1 MVLSLKK
8 KKLKVSQKLDF
19 NNITFHRLMFSYP
32 SSIGNEVY
40 LALEKSVNA
49 FHCKDGPYVRLLTD
63 NF

>member
-8 KKLKVSQKLDF
+8 ILIVSQKLDF
-19 NNITFHRLMFSYP
+19 NNIKFYRLMFKYP
-32 SSIGNEVY
+32 ASIGNEDY

-49 FHCKDGPYVRLLTD
+49 FHCKDGPYVRQLTD